1 MRHVTHGALL
11 AMLLAAV
18 WLLVRMQALTD
29 GVLLLTGGVLYALG
43 CIVALL
49 AVFCMPEL
57 PHLKREMGRT
67 PPHFEMWVVLVF
79 FLGSGALLA
88 MDVYALEQGQAVRYA
103 PAGGF
108 LSVFA
113 ACVSV
118 ASERMRICWN
128 EEGFLL
134 RTALGNTRH
143 FRWEQLTGHHTY
155 RGATYLR
162 VAGKSYIANLSS
174 GQVRDFLRASSKRR

>member
-1 MRHVTHGALL
+1 MRHVTHGVLL
-11 AMLLAAV
+11 AVLLAAI

-29 GVLLLTGGVLYALG
+29 GVLLLTGGVLYGLS
-43 CIVALL
+43 CMVALL

-57 PHLKREMGRT
+57 PRLKREMGRT

-79 FLGSGALLA
+79 FLASGVLLA
-88 MDVYALEQGQAVRYA
+88 MDVYALEQGQTVRYA

-118 ASERMRICWN
+118 ASERMCICWN

-134 RTALGNTRH
+134 RTALGSVRH

-155 RGATYLR
+155 RGVTYLR
-162 VAGKSYIANLSS
+162 AAGKRYIANLSS
-174 GQVRDFLRASSKRR
+174 GQVRDFLRASAKRR